1 MKGAFAFRVSL
12 SQEHATTS
20 AWQVASRLGAGWARL
35 RSPDLVRVQA
45 AQPSPLPCATVAT
58 AHTKGQVPTQG
69 RAGDGIVQLHCPL
82 RRYDCKCGDSRGHDM
97 TWKTAKITLDMSK
110 RRSYSNDACLPS
122 HSRANVR

>member
-20 AWQVASRLGAGWARL
+20 AWQVASRLVGT
-35 RSPDLVRVQA
+35 A

-82 RRYDCKCGDSRGHDM
+82 R
-97 TWKTAKITLDMSK
+97 
-110 RRSYSNDACLPS
+110 
-122 HSRANVR
+122 